1 MRRLLPAIAAAS
13 LIAVA
18 ACQPS
23 GSSSAPASG
32 SAAGT
37 PVKVGVPP
45 TVDVAPLYL
54 GEAQGF
60 FSRHQIDLQVV
71 PLSGATAAI
80 PALSTIG
87 VQFAFADVGSVIE
100 AGSQDVPVRM
110 VAEGDSSTGD
120 PATDFSAVV
129 VPGDSPIRSAKD
141 LAGKTVAVTSLRN
154 VGAVSVR
161 NAVTKDGGDAKRVK
175 FVELAFSDMADA
187 LASSQVDAAWV
198 VEPYLAAA
206 TAKGS
211 RIVSSPFCSVPDL
224 TVGAY
229 VTTPSYLDEHKDVVD
244 HFRAAVEESLRYAS
258 KHPDAVRDIL
268 PSYADI
274 SPRDTGTI
282 KVPAFPRSIDV
293 ESVKKVA
300 SLMNS
305 SGSTDGPVDVATLL
319 ATG

>member
-1 MRRLLPAIAAAS
+1 MRRLLPPIAAAT

-18 ACQPS
+18 ACQPG
-23 GSSSAPASG
+23 GSSPATASD
-32 SAAGT
+32 AGT
-37 PVKVGVPP
+37 PVKVGVPA

-60 FSRHQIDLQVV
+60 FSRHQIDLQLV
-71 PLSGATAAI
+71 PLTGATAAI

-87 VQFAFADVGSVIE
+87 LQFAFADVGSVIE
-100 AGSQDVPVRM
+100 AGSQNVPVRM
-110 VAEGDSSTGD
+110 VAEADSSTGD

-129 VPGDSPIRSAKD
+129 VPGDSAITSARD
-141 LAGKTVAVTSLRN
+141 LAGKTVAVTDLRG

-161 NAVTKDGGDAKRVK
+161 NAVARDGGDAKGVK

-187 LASSQVDAAWV
+187 LASHQVDAAWV

-206 TAKGS
+206 TARGS
-211 RIVSSPFCSVPDL
+211 RIVSSPFCSVPGL
-224 TVGAY
+224 TVGTY
-229 VTTPSYLDEHKDVVD
+229 VTTLTYLEENQDVVA

-258 KHPDAVRDIL
+258 RHPDAVRDIL

-274 SPRDTGTI
+274 APRDAGTV
-282 KVPAFPRSIDV
+282 KVPAFPPSIDV
-293 ESVKKVA
+293 GSVKEVA

-305 SGSTDGPVDVATLL
+305 SGSTQGPVDVVTLL